1 MAMAYGYIV
10 NPPTKMTT
18 FWPFINIL
26 AKRYYQVHWNQRY
39 KTLQLLCKMGFEK
52 WVLQATS
59 EGTILKSPL
68 DSQASLNS
76 EEIPFGV
83 VHVIKAK
90 SCRLGRSQ
98 KTVGDYSLLLVH
110 LLMSMLTTLL
120 L

>member
-1 MAMAYGYIV
+1 VMAMAYGYIV

-76 EEIPFGV
+76 EEIPAHQFGV

-98 KTVGDYSLLLVH
+98 KTVGDYSLLL
-110 LLMSMLTTLL
+110 
-120 L
+120 